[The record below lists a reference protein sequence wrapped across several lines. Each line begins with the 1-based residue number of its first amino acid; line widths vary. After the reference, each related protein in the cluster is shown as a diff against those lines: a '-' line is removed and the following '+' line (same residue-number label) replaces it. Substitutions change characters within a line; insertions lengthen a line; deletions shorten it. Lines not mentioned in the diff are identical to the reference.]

1 MDPKRRKT
9 QDCAGEADSTAADTG
24 NSGIAESKA
33 TDSKAEPVE
42 LNAETRKSH
51 YPSVY
56 HPLKKVKELNRKKD
70 IVCLILS
77 YPPMNSANKER
88 HKNWVRDVLK
98 INHKVREMET
108 FSSQPKTSFSELTS
122 EIITLLDHSMD
133 DIEAYVPPIIIEKM
147 CEKTLQVTQPDENYV
162 RRIRISG
169 RDGIRVTSAVKDLP
183 QIRKRFNIVIQVD
196 ASSYPNIKGIEEN
209 IATQLGFSLD
219 ICMIDLYEVGRKW
232 WNSKNI
238 QKIVCSTSCSTRSQ
252 EVHQRMALDRQIRLE
267 DHLLSWELFCLNV
280 GKIVHSSGFL
290 HRAIDV
296 VQKCSG
302 HLLAVALMARALKM
316 VFDVSIWEHASYILS
331 LPHRSQWKDTVLYN
345 ALAFIL
351 GRSGSADKCEGVDKV
366 DLIQEWIRHAL
377 ISTFDEGEKI
387 VQDLVS
393 AFLLENEIREVLVNS
408 QFLLQGGKGLTKAPK
423 DDAWEEATEIHLM
436 NNKFSELPK
445 SPNCPQLCAL
455 FLQKNPS
462 LQVIPPLFFQRMP
475 ILQILDLSHSKIR
488 SLPQSLYGLAQL
500 QRLFLRGCNLFMELP
515 PEVRKLSNLKVLDLE
530 GTEIIRL
537 PVDVG
542 KLTNLTCLKMSI
554 IPQGVMSN
562 LFHLKELIIDVN
574 PNDKRWNPNV
584 EEIVEEV
591 CNLDRLEALQLYF
604 SELIISRLPLEAIA
618 KFEEEERCL
627 KYVNGKGIPTKIEEV
642 LELATTL
649 FLDRHSIATGLSEFG
664 IENMRNL
671 KVCVLGE
678 CDEIQTITDAD
689 EDDDGGV
696 VLKSLEYLNLYYMK
710 NLRSIW
716 KGPLGWRSLSHLK
729 ALVLHTCPQLTT
741 IFTWNEAFY
750 LINLEE
756 LVVEDCPKIE
766 SIVVTPDPTATEPRL
781 WRARYLFLKLRKIS
795 LHYMPKLV
803 SFSNG
808 LRISPILEWMSFYD
822 CPSLKTLSPE
832 EVHSN
837 ELKVIIGEAECHPIW
852 MLSFITR
859 LAEINDQLQAMMQ
872 ETELSQQSGPGDSLK
887 APAVQDGTSSKQKQ
901 VA

>member
-1 MDPKRRKT
+1 MAPFEALYGRRCRFPVCW
-9 QDCAGEADSTAADTG
+9 DDVGEKKLLRPELVQLTVEKVSLIKERLKAAQ
-24 NSGIAESKA
+24 S
-33 TDSKAEPVE
+33 
-42 LNAETRKSH
+42 RQKS
-51 YPSVY
+51 YVDNCIWDLEY

-108 FSSQPKTSFSELTS
+108 FSSRKNTSFSELTS
-122 EIITLLDHSMD
+122 EITTLLDHSLD

-147 CEKTLQVTQPDENYV
+147 CEKTLQVTEPDEKLRNLAVNFATRQILEEIENPEV

-219 ICMIDLYEVGRKW
+219 IWVLNRVLKNTSFLIFLDDPYERIDLYEVGRKW

-280 GKIVHSSGFL
+280 GKIVHSSGFQ

-331 LPHRSQWKDTVLYN
+331 LPHRSQWKDRVLYN

-351 GRSGSADKCEGVDKV
+351 GRSGSADKCVNYCAFYMEREGVDKV

-393 AFLLENEIREVLVNS
+393 AFLLESFQNGYFVQMRDEIREVLVNS

-423 DDAWEEATEIHLM
+423 DDAWEEASEIHLM
-436 NNKFSELPK
+436 NNKLSELPK
-445 SPNCPQLCAL
+445 IPNCPQLCAL

-462 LQVIPPLFFQRMP
+462 LRVIPPLFFQRMP
-475 ILQILDLSHSKIR
+475 ILQILDLSHTKIR

-500 QRLFLRGCNLFMELP
+500 QRLFLRGCKLFMELP
-515 PEVRKLSNLKVLDLE
+515 PEVGKLSNLKVLDLE

-542 KLTNLTCLKMSI
+542 KLTNLTCLKMSFCGDNDNRKDNQYSNRI
-554 IPQGVMSN
+554 IPQGVKSN

-574 PNDKRWNPNV
+574 PNDKRWNANV

-604 SELIISRLPLEAIA
+604 PEVLLLNNLMDGSSINLPGMHFRFTVGSHLKPIISRLPLEAIA

-627 KYVNGKGIPTKIEEV
+627 KYVNGKGVPTKIEEV
-642 LELATTL
+642 LELATAL
-649 FLDRHSIATGLSEFG
+649 FLDRHSTATSLSEFG

-689 EDDDGGV
+689 EDDDGAVHLEGATWMAFSITS
-696 VLKSLEYLNLYYMK
+696 KSFGAAYMPP
-710 NLRSIW
+710 IDY
-716 KGPLGWRSLSHLK
+716 H
-729 ALVLHTCPQLTT
+729 
-741 IFTWNEAFY
+741 FY
-750 LINLEE
+750 LE
-756 LVVEDCPKIE
+756 
-766 SIVVTPDPTATEPRL
+766 
-781 WRARYLFLKLRKIS
+781 
-795 LHYMPKLV
+795 
-803 SFSNG
+803 
-808 LRISPILEWMSFYD
+808 
-822 CPSLKTLSPE
+822 
-832 EVHSN
+832 
-837 ELKVIIGEAECHPIW
+837 
-852 MLSFITR
+852 
-859 LAEINDQLQAMMQ
+859 
-872 ETELSQQSGPGDSLK
+872 
-887 APAVQDGTSSKQKQ
+887 
-901 VA
+901 